1 MRPEYIPNIITIL
14 RLILVGPIVIGL
26 LTRHN
31 HLAFWLFVVAGLT
44 DAIDGY
50 LARRFKWISRWG
62 AMVDPLADKFLMVTT
77 FLTLG
82 YLSIFPLWLLSMFV
96 IRELVIVVG
105 GVIYHFWIGVYDFVP
120 TRISKLNT
128 CLQIILIIS
137 LMFNLSYALIPTT
150 WLFILMIITFLTSL
164 LSLADYVF
172 VWGRRAWLHTKRF
185 AGQRKI

>member
-137 LMFNLSYALIPTT
+137 LMFNLSYSLIPTT
-150 WLFILMIITFLTSL
+150 WLFILMIVTFFTSL
-164 LSLADYVF
+164 SSLADYVF
-172 VWGRRAWLHTKRF
+172 VWGRRAWLHSKRL